1 MIAFEYVEPE
11 RLEEAL
17 ALLEQHGE
25 DAKVLAGGTGL
36 VNLMKQ
42 RLVQPAY
49 LIGLRQLARHPELDE
64 IQSNGGL
71 TIGAL
76 CSHRTIETSALIQ
89 RRLPLLATTF
99 QHVASVRIRTAAT
112 IGGSLAHADP
122 NQDPP
127 PALLVL
133 DARIRVQSSRGEREI
148 ELSDFFVDYYETA
161 LEPEELITTVIIP
174 PQPTGVGTAF
184 LKFLPQT
191 HDDYATIA
199 VAARISLDGDTI
211 AQARIAL
218 GAAAATPL
226 RARAVET
233 ALQGQPLTPQVIRD
247 ATALVTEEI
256 DPLADFRGS
265 AEYKRDMAVV
275 FTQRAIEQAVTRAQ
289 ETRGSV

>member
-11 RLEEAL
+11 SLEEAF

-49 LIGLRQLARHPELDE
+49 LIGLRRLARLPELAE
-64 IQSNGGL
+64 IRSNGGL

-76 CSHRTIETSALIQ
+76 CSHRSIETSALIQ
-89 RRLPLLATTF
+89 SDLPLLSTTF

-133 DARIRVQSSRGEREI
+133 DARIRAQSSHGERDI

-174 PQPTGVGTAF
+174 PQPAGTGTAF

-199 VAARISLDGDTI
+199 AATRISLDGNTI
-211 AQARIAL
+211 TQARIAL

-233 ALQGQPLTPQVIRD
+233 ALQGQTPTPNVIRD
-247 ATALVTEEI
+247 AAALVAEEV

-265 AEYKRDMAVV
+265 TEYKRDMAVV
-275 FTQRAIEQAVTRAQ
+275 FTQRALEQAVTRAQ
-289 ETRGSV
+289 EASGSV

>member
-11 RLEEAL
+11 SLEEAL

-49 LIGLRQLARHPELDE
+49 LIGLRQLARHPELAE
-64 IQSNGGL
+64 IRPNRSL

-76 CSHRTIETSALIQ
+76 CSHRSIETSALIQ
-89 RRLPLLATTF
+89 HRLPFLAATF

-133 DARIRVQSSRGEREI
+133 DARIRVQSSHGEREI
-148 ELSDFFVDYYETA
+148 ELRDFFVDYYETA

-174 PQPTGVGTAF
+174 PQPAGAGTAF

-211 AQARIAL
+211 AQARVAL

-233 ALQGQPLTPQVIRD
+233 ALHGQPLTPPVIRD
-247 ATALVTEEI
+247 AAALVTEEI

-275 FTQRAIEQAVTRAQ
+275 FTQRAIEQAVTHAREA
-289 ETRGSV
+289 RGSV

>member
-1 MIAFEYVEPE
+1 MIAFEYIEPE
-11 RLEEAL
+11 SLGEAL

-49 LIGLRQLARHPELDE
+49 LIGLRRLARRPELAE
-64 IQSNGGL
+64 IRPNGGL

-76 CSHRTIETSALIQ
+76 CSHRTVETSALIQ
-89 RRLPLLATTF
+89 RRLPLLAATF

-133 DARIRVQSSRGEREI
+133 DARIRVQSTHGERDI
-148 ELSDFFVDYYETA
+148 DLNDFFVDYYETV
-161 LEPEELITTVIIP
+161 LESEELITSVVIP
-174 PQPTGVGTAF
+174 PQPTGAGTAF
-184 LKFLPQT
+184 SKFLPQT
-191 HDDYATIA
+191 HDDYATVA
-199 VAARISLDGDTI
+199 VAARVSLDGDTI
-211 AQARIAL
+211 AHARIAL
-218 GAAAATPL
+218 GAVAATPL
-226 RARAVET
+226 RARAVEA
-233 ALQGQPLTPQVIRD
+233 ALQGQTPTPKLMRD
-247 ATALVTEEI
+247 ATALVAEEV

-275 FTQRAIEQAVTRAQ
+275 FTQRTIEQAVTRAR
-289 ETRGSV
+289 EARGNG

>member
-1 MIAFEYVEPE
+1 MIAFEYVEPDS
-11 RLEEAL
+11 LEEAL

-49 LIGLRQLARHPELDE
+49 LIGLRRLARHPELDE

-71 TIGAL
+71 TIGSL
-76 CSHRTIETSALIQ
+76 CSHRAIETSALIQ
-89 RRLPLLATTF
+89 HRLPLLATTF

-275 FTQRAIEQAVTRAQ
+275 FTQRAVEQAVTRAQ
-289 ETRGSV
+289 EARGSV

>member
-1 MIAFEYVEPE
+1 MITFEYVEPE
-11 RLEEAL
+11 SLEEVL

-36 VNLMKQ
+36 INLMKQ

-49 LIGLRQLARHPELDE
+49 LIGLRQLAHSPELAE
-64 IQSNGGL
+64 IRPNSGL

-89 RRLPLLATTF
+89 HRLPLLATTF
-99 QHVASVRIRTAAT
+99 RHVASVRIRTAAT
-112 IGGSLAHADP
+112 LGGSLAHADP

-133 DARIRVQSSRGEREI
+133 DARLRVQSHHGEREI

-174 PQPTGVGTAF
+174 PQPADTGTAF

-199 VAARISLDGDTI
+199 VAALVSLDGDTI
-211 AQARIAL
+211 IRARLAL

-226 RARAVET
+226 RVRAVET
-233 ALQGQPLTPQVIRD
+233 ALRGQAPTPQVIH
-247 ATALVTEEI
+247 AAAALVAEEV

-265 AEYKRDMAVV
+265 VEYKRDMAVV
-275 FTQRAIEQAVTRAQ
+275 FTQRAIEQAVTQA
-289 ETRGSV
+289 RGASGNV

>member
-1 MIAFEYVEPE
+1 MIAFEYIEPE
-11 RLEEAL
+11 SLGEAL
-17 ALLEQHGE
+17 ALLEQHGQ

-49 LIGLRQLARHPELDE
+49 LIGLRRLARRPELAE
-64 IQSNGGL
+64 IQPNGGL

-76 CSHRTIETSALIQ
+76 CSHRSIETSALIQ

-133 DARIRVQSSRGEREI
+133 DARIRVRSSHGERDI
-148 ELSDFFVDYYETA
+148 ELSDFFVDYYETV
-161 LEPEELITTVIIP
+161 LEPEELITSVVIP
-174 PQPTGVGTAF
+174 PQPAGAGTAF

-191 HDDYATIA
+191 HDDYATVA
-199 VAARISLDGDTI
+199 VAARVCLDGDAI
-211 AQARIAL
+211 ADARIAL

-233 ALQGQPLTPQVIRD
+233 ALQGQTPTPKLIRD
-247 ATALVTEEI
+247 AAALVAEEV

-275 FTQRAIEQAVTRAQ
+275 FTQRAIEQAVTRAR
-289 ETRGSV
+289 EASGSV

>member
-11 RLEEAL
+11 GLEEAL
-17 ALLEQHGE
+17 AVLEQHGE

-49 LIGLRQLARHPELDE
+49 LIGLRQLARVPELAE
-64 IQSNGGL
+64 IRPNGGL

-89 RRLPLLATTF
+89 HRLPLLATTF
-99 QHVASVRIRTAAT
+99 QHVASVRIRAAAT

-133 DARIRVQSSRGEREI
+133 DARVRVQSRHGAREI
-148 ELSDFFVDYYETA
+148 ALSDFFVDYYETA
-161 LEPEELITTVIIP
+161 LEPEELITTVVIP
-174 PQPTGVGTAF
+174 PQPAGTGTAF

-199 VAARISLDGDTI
+199 VAALVSLDGDTI
-211 AQARIAL
+211 ARARIAL

-226 RARAVET
+226 RARTVET
-233 ALQGQPLTPQVIRD
+233 ALQGQAPTAKLIHD
-247 ATALVTEEI
+247 AAALVAEEI

-265 AEYKRDMAVV
+265 AEYKRAMAVV
-275 FTQRAIEQAVTRAQ
+275 FTQRAIEQAVTQA
-289 ETRGSV
+289 RGASGNG